1 MDMGS
6 AEHLR
11 GQILF
16 GTAGKVARQILTTI
30 VRVHMSNSKVG
41 QMRISSLIQDDI
53 FYILT

>member
-1 MDMGS
+1 MDMGF

-11 GQILF
+11 CQIRL

-30 VRVHMSNSKVG
+30 VRVHMSYSKVG

-53 FYILT
+53 LCILT